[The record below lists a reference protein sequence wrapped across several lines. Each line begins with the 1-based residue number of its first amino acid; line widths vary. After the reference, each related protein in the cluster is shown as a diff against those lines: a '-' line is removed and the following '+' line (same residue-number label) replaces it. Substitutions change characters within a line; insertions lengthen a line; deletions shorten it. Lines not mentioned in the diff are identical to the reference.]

1 MTTAYGA
8 GDIPEIMLRHRLRI
22 AREHIG
28 LEQGELA
35 ERMGVSRNT
44 ISAAE
49 KGKNEPRRVV
59 ITAWAMACGVN
70 ADWLRTGE
78 SPHPD
83 DDPDGGVSAPSRART
98 EDLRIRG
105 PWDRSVTYAEPIA
118 A

>member
-49 KGKNEPRRVV
+49 KGKNEPRVKGQGPVCRGCV
-59 ITAWAMACGVN
+59 TVN
-70 ADWLRTGE
+70 
-78 SPHPD
+78 
-83 DDPDGGVSAPSRART
+83 
-98 EDLRIRG
+98 
-105 PWDRSVTYAEPIA
+105 
-118 A
+118 